1 MADGMPQMILLMIML
16 NISWLYSCPKIPDP
30 VMENRSQSL
39 LLPVAMAAALFIEQY
54 PLFAP
59 YLIWVIGFYF
69 LRSALRNQFWSK
81 RLFFWRQAHLEAP
94 YKLRPRLNYG
104 VALSA
109 IGRTEDALKMYQNLV
124 HIGDRASEA
133 GTAAVNLSILY
144 IQQHQLLKDK
154 DPDGA
159 NEWIKLAAELL
170 TEAETRWPRH
180 SRVRHCRG
188 VMYMG
193 YSLQHSECWQLAI
206 DEFLIAIKL
215 NPKQTDSMREAA
227 RCYGRLGD
235 GERAKALIEKAVQI
249 DGRKTTLTYEPA
261 PSAGSATTK

>member
-1 MADGMPQMILLMIML
+1 MENKRGNPKSHPALLDNLARWLAFRSERHLGIQCGSPAFILIGLCLLSHHFFIRGVILGVGQQLDPDPRPNYRLSLFVYVAVWVVTFLADGMPQMILLMIML

-30 VMENRSQSL
+30 VMENRRQSL

-109 IGRTEDALKMYQNLV
+109 IGRT
-124 HIGDRASEA
+124 
-133 GTAAVNLSILY
+133 
-144 IQQHQLLKDK
+144 
-154 DPDGA
+154 
-159 NEWIKLAAELL
+159 
-170 TEAETRWPRH
+170 
-180 SRVRHCRG
+180 
-188 VMYMG
+188 
-193 YSLQHSECWQLAI
+193 
-206 DEFLIAIKL
+206 
-215 NPKQTDSMREAA
+215 
-227 RCYGRLGD
+227 
-235 GERAKALIEKAVQI
+235 
-249 DGRKTTLTYEPA
+249 
-261 PSAGSATTK
+261 